1 MNADQNYLVDFL
13 KCSVSQTSFK
23 LKHLSYIFMQL
34 DCTKFNV
41 TMRYLKKKK
50 KTKLYRCGFF
60 ENKYGIEEN
69 YYTLTAM
76 KETEKMKNLFCEET
90 CFAEGVTNFRMS
102 NCGFM
107 NHDFKVCLRVRKRKR
122 KKKGELCRI

>member
-41 TMRYLKKKK
+41 TMRYLKKQKK
-50 KTKLYRCGFF
+50 QNSIDVGFLKTS
-60 ENKYGIEEN
+60 
-69 YYTLTAM
+69 TA
-76 KETEKMKNLFCEET
+76 L
-90 CFAEGVTNFRMS
+90 
-102 NCGFM
+102 
-107 NHDFKVCLRVRKRKR
+107 KRTIIHSR
-122 KKKGELCRI
+122 P